1 MVLKFTSIIILVTF
15 SFIPVAFCGYTAALP
30 SVRAQLGSWFQTNVQ
45 HYTARKSKIDPALA
59 AAEASPRIIKVN
71 KNGGG
76 DFKTITDALK
86 SLPAGNNTKRV
97 VIKIAGGEYTEKIK
111 VERTKNFITFYG
123 APNDMPTFVYGGTA
137 LQYGTID
144 SASLIVEGDY
154 FVASNIIIKNSAP
167 PPDGV
172 RKDAQAVALR
182 VSGDKAAFYNCKLY
196 GYQDTLCDDRGKHFF
211 KDCHIEGTVDF
222 IFGNAKTLYL
232 NTQINVVPSI
242 LGMTVITAQGRKS
255 SSEDNGYVFA
265 HCKVTGTAKRTLLG
279 RPWFEAPVV
288 IFAYTEMS
296 NVLSPLGW
304 SNNNHPER
312 ERTMLFGEYKNT
324 GPGSSPKD
332 RASFVRRLSDAQAR
346 TYLSLDYIEGS
357 KWLLPPPRI

>member
-30 SVRAQLGSWFQTNVQ
+30 SVRSQLGSWFQINVQ
-45 HYTARKSKIDPALA
+45 HCTARKSKIDPALE

-71 KNGGG
+71 KKGGG
-76 DFKTITDALK
+76 DFMTITEALK

-97 VIKIAGGEYTEKIK
+97 VIKIAGGVYTEKIK

-123 APNDMPTFVYGGTA
+123 SPNDMPTLVYGGTA
-137 LQYGTID
+137 LQYGAFDI
-144 SASLIVEGDY
+144 ASLIMEGDY

-172 RKDAQAVALR
+172 RMDAQAVALR

-196 GYQDTLCDDRGKHFF
+196 GYRDTLCDDRGKHF
-211 KDCHIEGTVDF
+211 
-222 IFGNAKTLYL
+222 
-232 NTQINVVPSI
+232 NTQIKVVPSV

-265 HCKVTGTAKRTLLG
+265 HCKVTGTAQRTFLG

-296 NVLSPLGW
+296 NVLNHLGW

-312 ERTMLFGEYKNT
+312 EKTMLFGEYKNT
-324 GPGSSPKD
+324 RPGSSPKGL
-332 RASFVRRLSDAQAR
+332 ASFVRQLSDAQAR
-346 TYLSLDYIEGS
+346 TYLSLDYIEVS
-357 KWLLPPPRI
+357 NWLLPPPKI